1 MNQGPRDTSRR
12 DEEPRTVAGLV
23 RHHCEQRPDALA
35 YRFLTGAGSDGESLT
50 YRELDLRVRAVA
62 VVLQREN
69 LAGKPVLLLHPPGLD
84 YVAAFLGC
92 LYAGAVAV
100 PAYPPDIR
108 RFGQTMPRLAAI
120 ARDARATHA
129 LTTGEISRFM
139 ADRHDELAALGLG
152 GLRLLVTD
160 GLGTTDAD
168 DWRAPGPSGQATA
181 FLQYTSGSTSSPKGV
196 MVGDDNLMHNLRA
209 IHRRLRHDAGS
220 AMVSWLPPYH
230 DMGLIGG
237 ILTPLYGGFPAHL
250 MAPMSFV
257 RQPLLWL
264 ETLSRTRASTSVA
277 PNFGFEHS
285 VRRITDEQCE
295 GLDLSHWR
303 LALNGAEPV
312 RADTLRRFTDRFAS
326 CGFRESALLPCY
338 GLAEATLMVTGVPA
352 DVAPTVG
359 TFASRALGDGTV
371 QPVAGA
377 DDGLVTEVVG
387 CGPAVDGVDIAIVDP
402 GTRRRITTRD
412 RIGEIWIAGG
422 NVAHGYWRRPEAT
435 DEAFRALIE
444 GEDDT
449 PHLRTGDLGFLRDGD
464 LYVVGRTKDVV
475 IVQGR
480 NHYPHDIEL
489 TAERTD
495 ASLRTGSGAVF
506 SVEVDGA
513 EQMVVAYEVE
523 GRRVAG
529 APALLARL
537 RTAIAEAHD
546 VTPHAVLLLKRST
559 VHKTTSGKVQRQA
572 SKRDFLDL
580 RLTSI
585 AASVTRDTEVPAR
598 GGALTGAPDGRRGRL
613 VIDSVTEALTGL
625 SPADDA
631 PDITDWTFAELDLD
645 YPALLTT
652 VRDLEQ
658 RLGIAIPIGE
668 LLVRPRVDTLIAL
681 FLGERPWAD
690 TALPGPAPAD
700 DARRTA
706 PHGAEAIEG
715 WLIQRIAGRLGLPA
729 ETIDATRPLASLG
742 LDSRQAVEIATELG
756 QVTGR
761 EVTTGAVFDHPSVRA
776 LARHLGTE
784 HPAPA
789 VPVARGEDDRP
800 APAVPVARGADEHP
814 APAAPVARGA
824 DEHPAP
830 AAPVA
835 RRADGHAP
843 PAVPDAQGADD
854 PVAGACPD
862 QAREPAT
869 RAAGDGGAG
878 EPIAIV
884 GVGCRFPGA
893 PDADSFWRLL
903 VDGRDAI
910 TEVPRDRWDA
920 GRVNAPAHGGFL
932 DRVDEFDAPFFGMSA
947 REAGRTDPQQR
958 VLLEVA
964 WQTLDDAG
972 LDPGRLAG
980 SATGVFVGISSH
992 DYSELQMSRPEAIDV
1007 HGATGNAH
1015 SIAANRLSY
1024 TLDLHGPSLA
1034 VDTACSSSLLAVH
1047 LACDSLRRGECAA
1060 ALAGGVNLMVTPG
1073 LSVAFAAGGM
1083 LSPQGS
1089 CRTFDD
1095 SADGYARGEGA
1106 GLVLLKPLTAA
1117 LADGDRIHAV
1127 IRGSATGHGG
1137 RSNGLT
1143 APKGSAQR
1151 AVCERAL
1158 DQADLTPGEVHYV
1171 EAHGTGTALGDPVEW
1186 EALAAVYG
1194 RDRADGEPCLVGSV
1208 KTNIGHLEAAAGI
1221 AGLIKA
1227 AHVVR
1232 HRQVPP
1238 TLHLRTPNRHLVSG
1252 AALDVPTRLTS
1263 LPEGTPARAAVS
1275 SFGFGGATAHLILE
1289 APPEPAR
1296 AETPAPKRPV
1306 HALCLS
1312 AHTPAALTA
1321 LAQKWRTHLAARP
1334 DADIADLCHTA
1345 NTGRARLGHR
1355 AVAIG
1360 GSAEALDS
1368 ALDALV
1374 RGEASTAV
1382 VRDRLRAGPAPRT
1395 AFLFSGQGT
1404 QYTGMGKGLYDTHG
1418 GFARTIDRADG
1429 VLRPHLGVPL
1439 PELLF
1444 ADAGGARLRG
1454 TRYCQPALVALEVAL
1469 AEVWMSLGV
1478 RPAALLGHSIGAYG
1492 AACVAGVMSL
1502 EDALTLAAIRGRHM
1516 DDQPGDGAMIACVGA
1531 ADVIHAVADTF
1542 ASVSPAAVN
1551 APGHL
1556 VLSGARE
1563 EIDEARSLLQDR
1575 SVVVRPLA
1583 VSHAFHSP
1591 LMAGAAGPLREAA
1604 QAVRFAEPNI
1614 PWIFDGTGEQITGR
1628 IGADDLA
1635 EHMLGT
1641 VRFADGFA
1649 TLRRLGCDAFVEIGP
1664 HPTLLNLARTTT
1676 SPDSENP
1683 LLWLPSLRRGGPAGS
1698 SDWETLLQSLGRLHC
1713 AGGEVDWAALDEGH
1727 RRARV
1732 PVPHTVFERQ
1742 SYWFTPPTQE
1752 VPDMRDPATDATGT
1766 AARHEGADAAPA
1778 PAGEPDTRRVLLE
1791 HVARVC
1797 AFPVDQISLDAHL
1810 GRDLGFDSL
1819 MRTELERAL
1828 ARAFPGCLERHRESL
1843 SEDPSV
1849 RELADLL
1856 PRTAPAV
1863 ASGEPSPEPRREPT
1877 NGPAATSR
1885 PAPAVRQE
1893 REFEEWAEY
1902 AELQGRLGQARSSG
1916 ANPYG
1921 RVHEGHNAGRATV
1934 EGRTVLN
1941 FASFNYLALSHHPR
1955 VRKAAQEAIDH
1966 YGTSSSATPLLFGE
1980 TPLHHELDAEIAS
1993 FLGTEDAI
2001 VFAGGH
2007 ATNVATIG
2015 HILGPEDLVLHD
2027 EWIHDSAVRGAILS
2041 GARRRPFPHND
2052 WRALDS
2058 MLGSLRAHHRRA
2070 LVLIE
2075 GAYSQD
2081 GDIPDLLR
2089 FIEVKKRHGAMLM
2102 IDEAHSIGVLGRTGR
2117 GVGEYFGVDR
2127 HDVDLWMGTLSK
2139 ALGSLG
2145 GYIAARRPLIEYL
2158 RFTAPLHIFS
2168 TGISP
2173 ANTAAALE
2181 AIRVV
2186 RDDPQRVDR
2195 VRHLAEHFRD
2205 EARARG
2211 LDIGVSRASAVIPVI
2226 IGDWEKTMTLSNTLL
2241 ERGVNVMPIGYPA
2254 VARDECRLRF
2264 FINADH
2270 SEEDLEHS
2278 LDILGRAM
2286 ADHETETSPTA
2297 PGATER
2303 TAPGATASESVPET
2317 VTRHPHVTPRDSG
2330 ADVLVAGA
2338 SGFIGGHLA
2347 RRLAEHGHRVR
2358 VLVRDGSDRSAFAG
2372 VDVEIATGD
2381 LGDPDSLRRATAG
2394 VRHVYNCT
2402 GMSADWGPWEEF
2414 RSVNV
2419 DGSRRLVEAAH
2430 HAGTVERFLHV
2441 STTDVYGYPVTP
2453 CDESAEPRD
2462 IGLPYN
2468 RSKVLGERAVRE
2480 TAERTGLPLTV
2491 VRPVSVYGPRS
2502 KDFVIEIATLLLSRQ
2517 MVYIRR
2523 GDVPAGLV
2531 YVGNLVDG
2539 MIAAC
2544 TSETAAG
2551 RTYNLRDA
2559 DLTTWREYVEALAQ
2573 GLGVRPPAFSLP
2585 TPLARGVA
2593 TASERIYGAL
2603 GVKARPV
2610 LTRHAVHLFD
2620 RDQSYAID
2628 RARDDFGFKS
2638 EVGFQEAMDLTLAWL
2653 NSPEGRKHVPR

>member
-1 MNQGPRDTSRR
+1 MNQGPTGTLRR
-12 DEEPRTVAGLV
+12 EEPRTVAGLL
-23 RHHCEQRPDALA
+23 RHHCEQRADALA
-35 YRFLTGAGSDGESLT
+35 YRFLTGAGGEGESLT
-50 YRELDLRVRAVA
+50 YRELDARVRAVA
-62 VVLQREN
+62 VALGREG

-84 YVAAFLGC
+84 YIAAFLGC

-100 PAYPPDIR
+100 PAYPPDTR
-108 RFGQTMPRLAAI
+108 RFGQSMPRLAAI
-120 ARDARATHA
+120 ARDAGATHA
-129 LTTGEISRFM
+129 VTTGEISRFVG
-139 ADRHDELAALGLG
+139 DRHDELARLGLG
-152 GLRLLVTD
+152 GLRWLVTD
-160 GLGTTDAD
+160 ALDTTGAD
-168 DWRAPGPSGQATA
+168 DWRDPGPRGDTPA

-196 MVGDDNLMHNLRA
+196 MVGDDNLLHNLRA
-209 IHRRLRHDAGS
+209 IHRRLGHDAAS

-264 ETLSRTRASTSVA
+264 RTLSDTRASTSVA
-277 PNFGFEHS
+277 PNFGFEHC
-285 VRRITDEQCE
+285 VRRITDRQCA

-326 CGFRESALLPCY
+326 RGFRRSALLPCY
-338 GLAEATLMVTGVPA
+338 GLAEGTLMVTGVRA
-352 DVAPTVG
+352 DAAPTVG
-359 TFASRALGDGTV
+359 TLDSRALGDGTV
-371 QPVAGA
+371 RPVAATGDA
-377 DDGLVTEVVG
+377 RVTEVVG
-387 CGPAVDGVDIAIVDP
+387 CGPAVDGVQVAIVDP
-402 GTRRRITTRD
+402 ATRRRITSPD
-412 RIGEIWIAGG
+412 RIGEIWISGG
-422 NVAHGYWRRPEAT
+422 NVAHGYWRRAAAT
-435 DEAFRALIE
+435 AEAFRARVE
-444 GEDDT
+444 GEDGT
-449 PHLRTGDLGFLRDGD
+449 PHLRTGDLGFLREGE

-489 TAERTD
+489 TVEQTDER
-495 ASLRTGSGAVF
+495 LRAGSGAVF

-513 EQMVVAYEVE
+513 EEMVVAYEVE
-523 GRRVAG
+523 GRRVED

-546 VTPHAVLLLKRST
+546 VTPHAVVLLKRST
-559 VHKTTSGKVQRQA
+559 VHKTTSGKIQRQA
-572 SKRDFLDL
+572 CKRDFVDL
-580 RLTSI
+580 RLTAV
-585 AASVTRDTEVPAR
+585 AASVTRDAQPPAP
-598 GGALTGAPDGRRGRL
+598 GGALAGLPADRRGRQ
-613 VIDSVTEALTGL
+613 VIDAVTEVLTGAA
-625 SPADDA
+625 PADDA

-645 YPALLTT
+645 HPALLSA
-652 VRDLEQ
+652 VRELER
-658 RLGIAIPIGE
+658 RLGTAIPFGE

-681 FLGERPWAD
+681 FLGERPGGG
-690 TALPGPAPAD
+690 TPPPAPA
-700 DARRTA
+700 
-706 PHGAEAIEG
+706 PSEAAQPAGPGRPEDVEG
-715 WLIQRIAGRLGLPA
+715 WLVRRIAARLGLPEEA
-729 ETIDATRPLASLG
+729 IDATRPLASLG
-742 LDSRQAVEIATELG
+742 LDSKQAVEIVHELG
-756 QVTGR
+756 SLTGR
-761 EVTTGAVFDHPSVRA
+761 EVTTGAVFDHPTVRA
-776 LARHLGTE
+776 VARHL
-784 HPAPA
+784 
-789 VPVARGEDDRP
+789 
-800 APAVPVARGADEHP
+800 
-814 APAAPVARGA
+814 AAPTT
-824 DEHPAP
+824 
-830 AAPVA
+830 AA
-835 RRADGHAP
+835 
-843 PAVPDAQGADD
+843 
-854 PVAGACPD
+854 AGAPHRAEALPAGAPLE
-862 QAREPAT
+862 AREPAAR
-869 RAAGDGGAG
+869 RAAEPGAA
-878 EPIAIV
+878 EPVAIV
-884 GVGCRFPGA
+884 GIGCRFPGA

-903 VDGRDAI
+903 MDGRDAI
-910 TEVPRDRWDA
+910 TEVPGSRWDA
-920 GRVNAPAHGGFL
+920 DRVDAPAHGGFL
-932 DRVDEFDAPFFGMSA
+932 DAVDEFDARFFGMSA
-947 REAGRTDPQQR
+947 REAARTDPQQR
-958 VLLEVA
+958 LLLEVA
-964 WQTLDDAG
+964 WESLEDAG

-992 DYSELQMSRPEAIDV
+992 DYSELQMSRPAAIDV
-1007 HGATGNAH
+1007 HAATGNAH

-1047 LACDSLRRGECAA
+1047 LACESLRRGECSA

-1073 LSVAFAAGGM
+1073 LSVAFAAGNM
-1083 LSPQGS
+1083 LSADGR
-1089 CRTFDD
+1089 CRSFDD
-1095 SADGYARGEGA
+1095 SASGYVRGEGA
-1106 GLVLLKPLTAA
+1106 GLVLLKPLSAA

-1143 APKGSAQR
+1143 APRTSAQR

-1158 DQADLTPGEVHYV
+1158 DQAGLPPAAIHYV
-1171 EAHGTGTALGDPVEW
+1171 EAHGTGTPLGDPVEW

-1194 RDRADGEPCLVGSV
+1194 RDRAGGGPCLVGSV

-1227 AHVVR
+1227 ALVVGR
-1232 HRQVPP
+1232 RRVPP
-1238 TLHLRTPNRHLVSG
+1238 TLHLRTPNRHLLPG
-1252 AALDVPTRLTS
+1252 AALEVPTRPVRLA
-1263 LPEGTPARAAVS
+1263 EGTPARAAVS
-1275 SFGFGGATAHLILE
+1275 SFGFGGANAHLVLE
-1289 APPEPAR
+1289 AAPGT
-1296 AETPAPKRPV
+1296 TPGESAAPKRPV

-1312 AHTPAALTA
+1312 GHTPTALTE
-1321 LAQKWRTHLAARP
+1321 LARRWRTHLAAHP
-1334 DADIADLCHTA
+1334 DADVADLCRTA
-1345 NTGRARLGHR
+1345 NTGRPRLGHR
-1355 AVAIG
+1355 AVVTG
-1360 GSAEALDS
+1360 GSAEALDA

-1382 VRDRLRAGPAPRT
+1382 VRDRARTGPAPKV

-1404 QYTGMGKGLYDTHG
+1404 QYTGMGKGLYETHS
-1418 GFARTIDRADG
+1418 GFARTLDRADE
-1429 VLRPHLGVPL
+1429 VLRPLIGLPL
-1439 PELLF
+1439 PDLLF
-1444 ADAGGARLRG
+1444 TEAGGDRLRG
-1454 TRYCQPALVALEVAL
+1454 TRHCQPALVALEVAL

-1502 EDALTLAAIRGRHM
+1502 QDALTLAALRGRHM
-1516 DDQPGDGAMIACVGA
+1516 DQQPGDGAMAACAGA
-1531 ADVIHAVADTF
+1531 ADVIRSVAGGF
-1542 ASVSPAAVN
+1542 PSVSVAAVN

-1563 EIDEARSLLQDR
+1563 EIEQARHLLQER
-1575 SVVVRPLA
+1575 SVAVRPLA
-1583 VSHAFHSP
+1583 VSHAFHSS

-1604 QAVRFAEPNI
+1604 RAVRFAEPAI
-1614 PWIFDGTGEQITGR
+1614 PWISDATGEQVTGR
-1628 IGADDLA
+1628 IGADDLV

-1641 VRFADGFA
+1641 VRFADGFG

-1676 SPDSENP
+1676 PPDDEHP
-1683 LLWLPSLRRGGPAGS
+1683 ALWLPSLRRGGPAGS
-1698 SDWETLLQSLGRLHC
+1698 GDWGTLLQSLGRLHC

-1732 PVPHTVFERQ
+1732 PVPHTVLERQ
-1742 SYWFTPPTQE
+1742 SYWFTSPPQEAPAVTQHPA
-1752 VPDMRDPATDATGT
+1752 PDM
-1766 AARHEGADAAPA
+1766 AARHEHDEAAGQPVPHPVA
-1778 PAGEPDTRRVLLE
+1778 RDGHEAAAGPAGGRDARRVVLE
-1791 HVARVC
+1791 QVSAVC
-1797 AFPVDQISLDAHL
+1797 SFPVDQIPLDARL

-1819 MRTELERAL
+1819 MRTELQRAL
-1828 ARAFPGCLERHRESL
+1828 ERHYPGCLRTYRDDL
-1843 SEDPSV
+1843 PEDPSV
-1849 RELADLL
+1849 RELAGLL
-1856 PRTAPAV
+1856 GAETAAPAASAAPPPERLPDAATAPA
-1863 ASGEPSPEPRREPT
+1863 
-1877 NGPAATSR
+1877 PAAV

-1902 AELQGRLGQARSSG
+1902 AELQGRLRQAGSSG

-1934 EGRTVLN
+1934 DGRSVLN

-1955 VRKAAQEAIDH
+1955 VRKAAQDAIDR

-1993 FLGTEDAI
+1993 FLGTEAAI

-2015 HILGPEDLVLHD
+2015 HLLGPEDLVLHD
-2027 EWIHDSAVRGAILS
+2027 EWIHDSAVRGCILS

-2052 WRALDS
+2052 WRALDR
-2058 MLGSLRAHHRRA
+2058 MLGSLRAGHRRA

-2081 GDIPDLLR
+2081 GDLPDLLR

-2117 GVGEYFGVDR
+2117 GIGEYFGVDR
-2127 HDVDLWMGTLSK
+2127 RDVDLWMGTLSK

-2145 GYIAARRPLIEYL
+2145 GYIAAREPLIEYL

-2186 RDDPQRVDR
+2186 RDDPRRVAR
-2195 VRHLAEHFRD
+2195 VRHLAEYFRD

-2211 LDIGVSRASAVIPVI
+2211 LDIGVSRASAVIPVV
-2226 IGDWEKTMTLSNTLL
+2226 IGDWEKTMALSNTLL

-2270 SEEDLEHS
+2270 SEEDLLHS
-2278 LDILGRAM
+2278 LDLLGRAM
-2286 ADHETETSPTA
+2286 ADHPTANPATASGAADETA
-2297 PGATER
+2297 PGEN
-2303 TAPGATASESVPET
+2303 PSET
-2317 VTRHPHVTPRDSG
+2317 VPDAAARPVPGPVPDSG
-2330 ADVLVAGA
+2330 PDVLVAGA
-2338 SGFIGGHLA
+2338 SGFIGGHLT

-2358 VLVRDGSDRSAFAG
+2358 VLVRDGSDRSAFDGA
-2372 VDVEIATGD
+2372 DVEIATGD

-2402 GMSADWGPWEEF
+2402 GMSADWGPWEQF

-2453 CDESAEPRD
+2453 CDESAELRD

-2480 TAERTGLPLTV
+2480 AAERAGLPLTV

-2544 TSETAAG
+2544 TSGTAAG
-2551 RTYNLRDA
+2551 RAYNLRDR
-2559 DLTTWREYVEALAQ
+2559 DLTTWREYVEALAH

-2593 TASERIYGAL
+2593 TASEKLYGAL
-2603 GVKARPV
+2603 GLKSRPV

-2638 EVGFQEAMDLTLAWL
+2638 EVGFQEGMDLTLAWL
-2653 NSPEGRKHVPR
+2653 NSPEGRRHVPR

>member
-1 MNQGPRDTSRR
+1 MNQGPTGTLWRG
-12 DEEPRTVAGLV
+12 EEPRTVAGLL

-35 YRFLTGAGSDGESLT
+35 YRFLTGAGTDGESFT
-50 YRELDLRVRAVA
+50 YRELDQRVRAVA

-92 LYAGAVAV
+92 LYAGAIAV
-100 PAYPPDIR
+100 PAYPPDTR

-120 ARDARATHA
+120 ARDAGATHA
-129 LTTGEISRFM
+129 LTNGEISRFV
-139 ADRHDELAALGLG
+139 ADRHDELATLGLG
-152 GLRLLVTD
+152 GLRWLVTD
-160 GLGTTDAD
+160 ELGSTGAD
-168 DWRAPGPSGQATA
+168 DWRDPGPSGDAPA

-209 IHRRLRHDAGS
+209 IHRRLGHDTDS

-264 ETLSRTRASTSVA
+264 ATLSDTRASTSVA
-277 PNFGFEHS
+277 PNFGFEHC

-295 GLDLSHWR
+295 GLDLSQWR

-312 RADTLRRFTDRFAS
+312 RADTLRRFTDRFGS
-326 CGFRESALLPCY
+326 RGFRHSALLPCY
-338 GLAEATLMVTGVPA
+338 GLAEATLMVTGVRADAAPA
-352 DVAPTVG
+352 IG
-359 TFASRALGDGTV
+359 TFASQALGDGMV
-371 QPVAGA
+371 RSAA
-377 DDGLVTEVVG
+377 EKDDGPVTEVVG
-387 CGPAVDGVDIAIVDP
+387 CGPAVDGVDIAIVNP
-402 GTRRRITTRD
+402 TTRRRITTRD

-422 NVAHGYWRRPEAT
+422 NVAHGYWRRPEVT
-435 DEAFRALIE
+435 REAFRARIE

-449 PHLRTGDLGFLRDGD
+449 PRLRTGDLGFLRDGE

-489 TAERTD
+489 TVEQTDER
-495 ASLRTGSGAVF
+495 LRAGSGAVF

-513 EQMVVAYEVE
+513 EEMVVAYEIE
-523 GRRVAG
+523 GRRVED

-546 VTPHAVLLLKRST
+546 VTPHGVVLLKRST
-559 VHKTTSGKVQRQA
+559 VHKTTSGKIQRQA
-572 SKRDFLDL
+572 CKRDFLDL
-580 RLTSI
+580 RLTTV
-585 AASVTRDTEVPAR
+585 AASVTLGTEAPAS
-598 GGALTGAPDGRRGRL
+598 GGALIGVPADRRRRL
-613 VIDSVTEALTGL
+613 VIDTVTEALTGVA
-625 SPADDA
+625 PADDA

-645 YPALLTT
+645 YPTLLTT
-652 VRDLEQ
+652 VRELER
-658 RLGIAIPIGE
+658 RLGTVIPFGE

-681 FLGERPWAD
+681 LLGEQPVG
-690 TALPGPAPAD
+690 TARPGPASAE
-700 DARRTA
+700 ATRRTA
-706 PHGAEAIEG
+706 PHGPEAIEG
-715 WLIQRIAGRLGLPA
+715 WLIQRIAARLGLSTA
-729 ETIDATRPLASLG
+729 AIDATKPLASLG
-742 LDSRQAVEIATELG
+742 LDSKQAVEIVAELG
-756 QVTGR
+756 SVMGR
-761 EVTTGAVFDHPSVRA
+761 EVTTGVVFDHPTVRA
-776 LARHLGTE
+776 VARHFAAGQTST
-784 HPAPA
+784 AP
-789 VPVARGEDDRP
+789 
-800 APAVPVARGADEHP
+800 
-814 APAAPVARGA
+814 
-824 DEHPAP
+824 
-830 AAPVA
+830 
-835 RRADGHAP
+835 RASNSAEALVKNASLEEVG
-843 PAVPDAQGADD
+843 
-854 PVAGACPD
+854 
-862 QAREPAT
+862 EPAT
-869 RAAGDGGAG
+869 RAAGIDDAG

-884 GVGCRFPGA
+884 GIGCHFPGA

-910 TEVPRDRWDA
+910 AEVPRSRWDA
-920 GRVNAPAHGGFL
+920 HRVNAPAYGGFL
-932 DRVDEFDAPFFGMSA
+932 DGVDEFDARFFGMSA
-947 REAGRTDPQQR
+947 REATRTDPQQR
-958 VLLEVA
+958 LLLEVA
-964 WQTLDDAG
+964 WQTVEDAG

-980 SATGVFVGISSH
+980 SATGAFVGISSH
-992 DYSELQMSRPEAIDV
+992 DYSELQMGRLETIDV

-1024 TLDLHGPSLA
+1024 TLDLYGPSLA

-1047 LACDSLRRGECAA
+1047 LACESLRRGECTA

-1073 LSVAFAAGGM
+1073 LSVAFAAGDM
-1083 LSPQGS
+1083 LSPDGR

-1095 SADGYARGEGA
+1095 SASGYVRGEGA
-1106 GLVLLKPLTAA
+1106 GLVLLKPLSAA

-1143 APKGSAQR
+1143 APRSSAQR
-1151 AVCERAL
+1151 AVCQRAL
-1158 DQADLTPGEVHYV
+1158 DQAGLTPDEVHYV
-1171 EAHGTGTALGDPVEW
+1171 EAHGTGTPLGDPVEW

-1194 RDRADGEPCLVGSV
+1194 RDRAEGGPCLVGSV

-1221 AGLIKA
+1221 AGLIKSA
-1227 AHVVR
+1227 LVVR
-1232 HRQVPP
+1232 HRQVPA
-1238 TLHLRTPNRHLVSG
+1238 TLHLRTANRRLVPG
-1252 AALDVPTRLTS
+1252 AALDVPTRLTG
-1263 LPEGTPARAAVS
+1263 LPEGTVARAAVS
-1275 SFGFGGATAHLILE
+1275 SFGFGGTNAHLILE
-1289 APPEPAR
+1289 SAPEPTR
-1296 AETPAPKRPV
+1296 GETVPPKRPV

-1312 AHTPAALTA
+1312 GHTPTTLTE
-1321 LAQKWRTHLAARP
+1321 LAQRWRTHLAAHP
-1334 DADIADLCHTA
+1334 DADVADLCHAA
-1345 NTGRARLGHR
+1345 NTGRPRLGHR

-1360 GSAEALDS
+1360 GSAENLDM

-1382 VRDRLRAGPAPRT
+1382 VRDRPRSGPPPKV

-1404 QYTGMGKGLYDTHG
+1404 QYTGMGKGLYDVHG
-1418 GFARTIDRADG
+1418 GFARSIDRADD
-1429 VLRPHLGVPL
+1429 VLRPLIGVPL
-1439 PELLF
+1439 PDLLF
-1444 ADAGGARLRG
+1444 ADGGGDRLRS

-1502 EDALTLAAIRGRHM
+1502 ENALTLAAVRGRHM
-1516 DDQPGDGAMIACVGA
+1516 DEQPGNGTMIACVGA
-1531 ADVIHAVADTF
+1531 ADVIRSVADGF
-1542 ASVSPAAVN
+1542 ASVSVAAVN

-1563 EIDEARSLLQDR
+1563 EIDEARALLQDQ

-1583 VSHAFHSP
+1583 VSHAFHSA

-1604 QAVRFAEPNI
+1604 RAVRFAEPTI
-1614 PWIFDGTGEQITGR
+1614 PWIFDRTGEQITGR
-1628 IGADDLA
+1628 IDADDLV
-1635 EHMLGT
+1635 EHMLDT
-1641 VRFADGFA
+1641 VRFADGCA
-1649 TLRRLGCDAFVEIGP
+1649 TLRRMGCDAIVEIGP
-1664 HPTLLNLARTTT
+1664 HPTLLNLARKATP
-1676 SPDSENP
+1676 PDSENP
-1683 LLWLPSLRRGGPAGS
+1683 MLWLPSLRRGGPVGS
-1698 SDWETLLQSLGRLHC
+1698 GDWETLLQSLGRLHC

-1742 SYWFTPPTQE
+1742 SYWFTSPTQE
-1752 VPDMRDPATDATGT
+1752 APAVTQHSTPDT
-1766 AARHEGADAAPA
+1766 AVRHEHHEVAEQPVRHPVARDDHRAAAAPV
-1778 PAGEPDTRRVLLE
+1778 GEQDVRQVILE

-1797 AFPVDQISLDAHL
+1797 SFPVDQISLDAHL

-1828 ARAFPGCLERHRESL
+1828 DRQYPGCLQRHRESL
-1843 SEDPSV
+1843 SDDPSV
-1849 RELADLL
+1849 RELADVLGTE
-1856 PRTAPAV
+1856 TAPA
-1863 ASGEPSPEPRREPT
+1863 AMSGARSSERLPEPTTVPT
-1877 NGPAATSR
+1877 PPSR

-1893 REFEEWAEY
+1893 RDFEEWAEY
-1902 AELQGRLGQARSSG
+1902 AELQGRLSQARSSG

-1921 RVHEGHNAGRATV
+1921 RIHEGHNAGRATV
-1934 EGRTVLN
+1934 DGRTVLN

-1955 VRKAAQEAIDH
+1955 VRKAAQEAVDR

-2027 EWIHDSAVRGAILS
+2027 EWIHDSAVRGCILS

-2052 WRALDS
+2052 WRALDA
-2058 MLGSLRAHHRRA
+2058 MLGSLRAQHRRA

-2089 FIEVKKRHGAMLM
+2089 FIDVKKRHGAMLM

-2117 GVGEYFGVDR
+2117 GIGEYFGVDR
-2127 HDVDLWMGTLSK
+2127 GDVDLWMGTLSK

-2145 GYIAARRPLIEYL
+2145 GYIAARGPLIEYL

-2186 RDDPQRVDR
+2186 KDDPQRVAR
-2195 VRHLAEHFRD
+2195 VRRLAEHFRD
-2205 EARARG
+2205 EARLRG
-2211 LDIGVSRASAVIPVI
+2211 LDIGVSRSSAVIPVI
-2226 IGDWEKTMTLSNTLL
+2226 IGDWEKTMALSNTLL

-2278 LDILGRAM
+2278 LDVLGRAM
-2286 ADHETETSPTA
+2286 ADQTTATSSTTSEA
-2297 PGATER
+2297 AGEAALGE
-2303 TAPGATASESVPET
+2303 TASATVPESAPQ
-2317 VTRHPHVTPRDSG
+2317 HPPIPVHDSG
-2330 ADVLVAGA
+2330 PDVLVAGA
-2338 SGFIGGHLA
+2338 SGFIGGHLT

-2358 VLVRDGSDRSAFAG
+2358 VLVRDGSDRSAFDG

-2414 RSVNV
+2414 RRINV
-2419 DGSRRLVEAAH
+2419 DGSRHLVEAAH

-2453 CDESAEPRD
+2453 CGETTELRD

-2468 RSKVLGERAVRE
+2468 RSKLLGERAVRE
-2480 TAERTGLPLTV
+2480 AAERAGLPLTV

-2502 KDFVIEIATLLLSRQ
+2502 KDFVIEIATLLLSKQ

-2551 RTYNLRDA
+2551 RAYNLRDP
-2559 DLTTWREYVEALAQ
+2559 DLTTWREYVEALAR
-2573 GLGVRPPAFSLP
+2573 GLGVKPPAFSLP

-2593 TASERIYGAL
+2593 TASEKLYGAL
-2603 GVKARPV
+2603 GVKSRPV

-2638 EVGFQEAMDLTLAWL
+2638 EVGFQEGMDLTLAWL

>member
-1 MNQGPRDTSRR
+1 MNQGPSGTSRR
-12 DEEPRTVAGLV
+12 GEEPTTVAGLL

-35 YRFLTGAGSDGESLT
+35 YRFLTGAGTGGDGESLT

-62 VVLQREN
+62 VLLQREN

-84 YVAAFLGC
+84 YIAGFLGC
-92 LYAGAVAV
+92 LYAGAIAV
-100 PAYPPDIR
+100 PAYPPDTR
-108 RFGQTMPRLAAI
+108 RFGRTMPRLAAI

-129 LTTGEISRFM
+129 LTTGEISRFV
-139 ADRHDELAALGLG
+139 AGRHDELAALGLA
-152 GLRLLVTD
+152 GLRWLVTGGPD
-160 GLGTTDAD
+160 TTDAD
-168 DWRAPGPSGQATA
+168 DWRAPGPSGQAPA

-196 MVGDDNLMHNLRA
+196 MVGDDNLIHNLRA
-209 IHRRLRHDAGS
+209 IHRRLRHDADS

-264 ETLSRTRASTSVA
+264 QTLSRTRASTSVA

-295 GLDLSHWR
+295 SLDLSHWR

-312 RADTLRRFTDRFAS
+312 RADTLRRFTARFAS
-326 CGFRESALLPCY
+326 RGFRQSALLPCY

-359 TFASRALGDGTV
+359 TFASQALGDGTV
-371 QPVAGA
+371 QPAAGT
-377 DDGLVTEVVG
+377 DDGRVSEVVG
-387 CGPAVDGVDIAIVDP
+387 CGPAVDGVDVAIVDP

-435 DEAFRALIE
+435 DEAFRARIE

-495 ASLRTGSGAVF
+495 ARLRTGSGAVF

-513 EQMVVAYEVE
+513 EEMVVAYEVE
-523 GRRVAG
+523 GRRVEN
-529 APALLARL
+529 APELLARL

-559 VHKTTSGKVQRQA
+559 VHKTTSGKIQRQA

-580 RLTSI
+580 RLTAI
-585 AASVTRDTEVPAR
+585 AASVTRDTEAPAAD
-598 GGALTGAPDGRRGRL
+598 GALTGLPADRRGRV
-613 VIDSVTEALTGL
+613 VIDAVTEALTGL
-625 SPADDA
+625 APADDA

-645 YPALLTT
+645 YPTLLTT
-652 VRDLEQ
+652 VRELER
-658 RLGIAIPIGE
+658 RLGTAIPIGE
-668 LLVRPRVDTLIAL
+668 LLVRPRVDTLIAR
-681 FLGERPWAD
+681 FLGERPGAD
-690 TALPGPAPAD
+690 TVPPGPESTDA
-700 DARRTA
+700 ARRTA
-706 PHGAEAIEG
+706 PHGPEAIED
-715 WLIQRIAGRLGLPA
+715 WLVQRIAGRLGLPA
-729 ETIDATRPLASLG
+729 AAIDATKPLASLG
-742 LDSRQAVEIATELG
+742 LDSKQAVEIVAELG
-756 QVTGR
+756 SVTGR
-761 EVTTGAVFDHPSVRA
+761 EVTTGAVFDHPTVRA
-776 LARHLGTE
+776 IAHHL
-784 HPAPA
+784 
-789 VPVARGEDDRP
+789 
-800 APAVPVARGADEHP
+800 
-814 APAAPVARGA
+814 
-824 DEHPAP
+824 
-830 AAPVA
+830 
-835 RRADGHAP
+835 
-843 PAVPDAQGADD
+843 GADD
-854 PVAGACPD
+854 APMATREAHSLQAPVGNASLDGV
-862 QAREPAT
+862 REPA
-869 RAAGDGGAG
+869 GPG
-878 EPIAIV
+878 EPVAIV

-910 TEVPRDRWDA
+910 TEVPRGRWDA
-920 GRVNAPAHGGFL
+920 GRVNAPAYGGFL
-932 DRVDEFDAPFFGMSA
+932 DRVDEFDARFFGMSA
-947 REAGRTDPQQR
+947 REATRTDPQQR
-958 VLLEVA
+958 LLLEVA

-992 DYSELQMSRPEAIDV
+992 DYSELQMSRLEAIDV

-1047 LACDSLRRGECAA
+1047 LACDSLRRGECTA
-1060 ALAGGVNLMVTPG
+1060 ALAGGVNLVVTPG
-1073 LSVAFAAGGM
+1073 LSVAFAAGNM
-1083 LSPQGS
+1083 LSPQGR

-1106 GLVLLKPLTAA
+1106 GLVLLKPLSAA

-1158 DQADLTPGEVHYV
+1158 DQAGLAPGEIHYV

-1194 RDRADGEPCLVGSV
+1194 RDRAAGEPCLVGSV

-1232 HRQVPP
+1232 HRRVPP
-1238 TLHLRTPNRHLVSG
+1238 TLHLRTANRHLVRD

-1263 LPEGTPARAAVS
+1263 LPEGTVARAAVS
-1275 SFGFGGATAHLILE
+1275 SFGFGGANAHLILE
-1289 APPEPAR
+1289 AAPERPRDGTAPPR
-1296 AETPAPKRPV
+1296 RPV

-1312 AHTPAALTA
+1312 AHTPTALTA

-1345 NTGRARLGHR
+1345 NTGRPRLGHR
-1355 AVAIG
+1355 AVVTG
-1360 GSAEALDS
+1360 GSAEALDT
-1368 ALDALV
+1368 ALDALI

-1382 VRDRLRAGPAPRT
+1382 VRDRPRSGPAPKT

-1429 VLRPHLGVPL
+1429 VLRPCLGVPL
-1439 PELLF
+1439 PDLLF
-1444 ADAGGARLRG
+1444 TDGGEARLRS

-1502 EDALTLAAIRGRHM
+1502 EDALTLAAVRGRHM
-1516 DDQPGDGAMIACVGA
+1516 DEQPGDGAMIACVGA
-1531 ADVIHAVADTF
+1531 ADVIHSVADAF
-1542 ASVSPAAVN
+1542 ASVSVAAVN
-1551 APGHL
+1551 APDHL
-1556 VLSGARE
+1556 VLSGARA
-1563 EIDEARSLLQDR
+1563 EIDEARSLLQNR
-1575 SVVVRPLA
+1575 NVVVRPLA
-1583 VSHAFHSP
+1583 VSHAFHSA

-1604 QAVRFAEPNI
+1604 RAVRFAEPSI

-1676 SPDSENP
+1676 SPDRENP
-1683 LLWLPSLRRGGPAGS
+1683 MLWLPSLRRGGPVGS

-1727 RRARV
+1727 RRERV
-1732 PVPHTVFERQ
+1732 PVPHTVFERRP
-1742 SYWFTPPTQE
+1742 YWFTSPTQE
-1752 VPDMRDPATDATGT
+1752 APTMQNPASDTSDTTGATDATEATGPAN
-1766 AARHEGADAAPA
+1766 AAASAFTTPV
-1778 PAGEPDTRRVLLE
+1778 PSVGEPDGRRVVLE

-1797 AFPVDQISLDAHL
+1797 SFPVDQISLDAHL

-1828 ARAFPGCLERHRESL
+1828 ARQYPGCLERHRQSL
-1843 SEDPSV
+1843 SDDPSV

-1856 PRTAPAV
+1856 GPEPAPAV
-1863 ASGEPSPEPRREPT
+1863 ASGEPLPEPLPEPLQERT
-1877 NGPAATSR
+1877 P
-1885 PAPAVRQE
+1885 RQE
-1893 REFEEWAEY
+1893 RDFEEWPEY
-1902 AELQGRLGQARSSG
+1902 AELQGRLRQARSSG

-1921 RVHEGHNAGRATV
+1921 RIHEGHNAGRATV
-1934 EGRTVLN
+1934 DGRTVLN

-1955 VRKAAQEAIDH
+1955 VRKAAQEAIDR

-1980 TPLHHELDAEIAS
+1980 TPLHHELDAEVAS

-2058 MLGSLRAHHRRA
+2058 MLGSLRARHRRA

-2089 FIEVKKRHGAMLM
+2089 FIEVKQRHGAMLM

-2117 GVGEYFGVDR
+2117 GIGEYFGVDR
-2127 HDVDLWMGTLSK
+2127 RDVDLWMGTLSK

-2145 GYIAARRPLIEYL
+2145 GYIAARGPLIEYL

-2186 RDDPQRVDR
+2186 RDDPRRVAR
-2195 VRHLAEHFRD
+2195 VRRLAEHFRD

-2226 IGDWEKTMTLSNTLL
+2226 IGDWEKTMALSNTLL

-2286 ADHETETSPTA
+2286 ADHATETPPTA
-2297 PGATER
+2297 SGAAER
-2303 TAPGATASESVPET
+2303 TALGETSSEALPEATSRA
-2317 VTRHPHVTPRDSG
+2317 PHVPLPDSG

-2338 SGFIGGHLA
+2338 SGFIGGHLT

-2358 VLVRDGSDRSAFAG
+2358 VLVRDGSDRSAFDG

-2402 GMSADWGPWEEF
+2402 GMSADWGPWEQF
-2414 RSVNV
+2414 RSINV

-2441 STTDVYGYPVTP
+2441 STTDVYGYPARP
-2453 CDESAEPRD
+2453 CDESAQPRD

-2480 TAERTGLPLTV
+2480 TAERAGLPLTV

-2502 KDFVIEIATLLLSRQ
+2502 KDFVIEIATLLLTRQ
-2517 MVYIRR
+2517 MVYIRG

-2551 RTYNLRDA
+2551 RAYNLRDP
-2559 DLTTWREYVEALAQ
+2559 DLTTWREYVEALAH

-2593 TASERIYGAL
+2593 TASEKIYGAL

-2638 EVGFQEAMDLTLAWL
+2638 EVGFQEGMDLTLAWL

>member
-1 MNQGPRDTSRR
+1 MNQGPTGTLWRG
-12 DEEPRTVAGLV
+12 EEPTTVAGLL

-35 YRFLTGAGSDGESLT
+35 YQFLTSAGTDGESLT
-50 YRELDLRVRAVA
+50 YRELDLRARAVA
-62 VVLQREN
+62 VVLQRDN
-69 LAGKPVLLLHPPGLD
+69 LLGKPVLLLHPPGLD
-84 YVAAFLGC
+84 YIAGFLGC
-92 LYAGAVAV
+92 LYAGAIAV
-100 PAYPPDIR
+100 PAYPPDTR

-129 LTTGEISRFM
+129 LTTGEISRLV
-139 ADRHDELAALGLG
+139 AERRDELTALGLG
-152 GLRLLVTD
+152 GLRWLVTD
-160 GLGTTDAD
+160 GLDNADAD
-168 DWRAPGPSGQATA
+168 DWRGPGPSGQAPA
-181 FLQYTSGSTSSPKGV
+181 FLQYTSGSTSAPKGV
-196 MVGDDNLMHNLRA
+196 MVGDDNLMYNLRA
-209 IHRRLRHDAGS
+209 IHRRLGHDADS
-220 AMVSWLPPYH
+220 VMVSWLPPYH

-277 PNFGFEHS
+277 PNFGFEHC
-285 VRRITDEQCE
+285 VRRITHEQSE
-295 GLDLSHWR
+295 DLDLSHWR

-312 RADTLRRFTDRFAS
+312 RADTMRQFTDRFAPR
-326 CGFRESALLPCY
+326 GFRESALLPCY
-338 GLAEATLMVTGVPA
+338 GLAEATLMVTGVRA
-352 DVAPTVG
+352 EVTPTVG
-359 TFASRALGDGTV
+359 TFVSQTLGDGTV
-371 QPVAGA
+371 QPAAEA
-377 DDGLVTEVVG
+377 DNRRVTEVVG
-387 CGPAVDGVDIAIVDP
+387 CGPAVDGVDVVIVDP
-402 GTRRRITTRD
+402 TTRRRITTGD

-422 NVAHGYWRRPEAT
+422 SVAHGYWHRPEAT
-435 DEAFRALIE
+435 RETFRAHIE
-444 GEDDT
+444 GEGDA

-489 TAERTD
+489 TAEQTD
-495 ASLRTGSGAVF
+495 ECLRTGSGAVF

-513 EQMVVAYEVE
+513 EEMVVAYEVE
-523 GRRVAG
+523 GRRVED
-529 APALLARL
+529 APMLLARL

-546 VTPHAVLLLKRST
+546 VTPHAVVLLKRST
-559 VHKTTSGKVQRQA
+559 VHKTTSGKIQRQA
-572 SKRDFLDL
+572 CKRDFVDL
-580 RLTSI
+580 RLTAV
-585 AASVTRDTEVPAR
+585 AASVTRDPGAPAC
-598 GGALTGAPDGRRGRL
+598 GGALTGFPADQRRQL
-613 VIDSVTEALTGL
+613 VIDSVTEILTGVV
-625 SPADDA
+625 PVDNV
-631 PDITDWTFAELDLD
+631 PDISDWTFAELDLD
-645 YPALLTT
+645 YPTLLTT
-652 VRDLEQ
+652 VRELEQ
-658 RLGIAIPIGE
+658 RLGAAIPFGE
-668 LLVRPRVDTLIAL
+668 LLISPRVETLIGL
-681 FLGERPWAD
+681 FLGEQPR
-690 TALPGPAPAD
+690 TGTVLPGPASAD
-700 DARRTA
+700 TARRTA
-706 PHGAEAIEG
+706 PDGPDAIED
-715 WLIQRIAGRLGLPA
+715 WLIQRIADRLGLPTA
-729 ETIDATRPLASLG
+729 AIDATKPLASVG
-742 LDSRQAVEIATELG
+742 LDSKQAVEILAELG
-756 QVTGR
+756 SVTGR
-761 EVTTGAVFDHPSVRA
+761 EVTTGAAFDHPTVRA
-776 LARHLGTE
+776 VARHFGTGHPSTAADTSNAAEASLGNAFLE
-784 HPAPA
+784 EVGDPA
-789 VPVARGEDDRP
+789 
-800 APAVPVARGADEHP
+800 
-814 APAAPVARGA
+814 APAAV
-824 DEHPAP
+824 
-830 AAPVA
+830 
-835 RRADGHAP
+835 
-843 PAVPDAQGADD
+843 DD
-854 PVAGACPD
+854 S
-862 QAREPAT
+862 
-869 RAAGDGGAG
+869 AG

-884 GVGCRFPGA
+884 GIGCRLPGA

-903 VDGRDAI
+903 VDGRDTI
-910 TEVPRDRWDA
+910 TQVPSGRWDA
-920 GRVNAPAHGGFL
+920 GRVKAPAYGAFL
-932 DRVDEFDAPFFGMSA
+932 DRVDEFDALFFGMSA
-947 REAGRTDPQQR
+947 REATRTDPQQR
-958 VLLEVA
+958 LLLEVA
-964 WQTLDDAG
+964 WQTVEDAG

-992 DYSELQMSRPEAIDV
+992 DYAELQMSRLDAIDV

-1024 TLDLHGPSLA
+1024 TLDLQGPSLA

-1047 LACDSLRRGECAA
+1047 LACESLRRGECTA

-1073 LSVAFAAGGM
+1073 LSVAFAAGNM
-1083 LSPQGS
+1083 LSADGR

-1095 SADGYARGEGA
+1095 SASGYVRGEGA
-1106 GLVLLKPLTAA
+1106 SLVLLKPLSAA

-1158 DQADLTPGEVHYV
+1158 RQSGLTPGEIHYV
-1171 EAHGTGTALGDPVEW
+1171 EAHGTGTPLGDPVEW

-1194 RDRADGEPCLVGSV
+1194 QDRAEGQPCLIGSV

-1227 AHVVR
+1227 AFVVR
-1232 HRQVPP
+1232 HRQVPA
-1238 TLHLRTPNRHLVSG
+1238 TLHLRTANRHLVRS

-1263 LPEGTPARAAVS
+1263 LPEGAVARAAVS
-1275 SFGFGGATAHLILE
+1275 SFGFGGANAHVILE
-1289 APPEPAR
+1289 APPEPNR
-1296 AETPAPKRPV
+1296 QETVAPKRPV

-1312 AHTPAALTA
+1312 GHTPTALTE
-1321 LAQKWRTHLAARP
+1321 LAQRWRTHLAAHP
-1334 DADIADLCHTA
+1334 DADVADLCHAA
-1345 NTGRARLGHR
+1345 NTGRPRLGHR
-1355 AVAIG
+1355 AVVTG
-1360 GSAEALDS
+1360 GSAEALDT

-1382 VRDRLRAGPAPRT
+1382 VRDRPPSGPAPKV

-1404 QYTGMGKGLYDTHG
+1404 QYTGMGEGLYDTHR
-1418 GFARTIDRADG
+1418 GFARTLDRADD
-1429 VLRPHLGVPL
+1429 VLRPLIGMPL
-1439 PELLF
+1439 PDLLF
-1444 ADAGGARLRG
+1444 ADGGGNRLRS

-1478 RPAALLGHSIGAYG
+1478 RPTALLGHSIGAYG

-1502 EDALTLAAIRGRHM
+1502 EDALTLAAVRGRHM
-1516 DDQPGDGAMIACVGA
+1516 DEQPGDGAMIACAGT
-1531 ADVIHAVADTF
+1531 ADVIRDVADGF
-1542 ASVSPAAVN
+1542 ASVSVAAVN

-1563 EIDEARSLLQDR
+1563 EIDEAGVLLQNR

-1583 VSHAFHSP
+1583 VSHAFHSA

-1604 QAVRFAEPNI
+1604 RAVRFAEPGI
-1614 PWIFDGTGEQITGR
+1614 PWVFDGTGEQITGR

-1649 TLRRLGCDAFVEIGP
+1649 RLRGLGCDAFVEIGP

-1676 SPDSENP
+1676 PPAGENP
-1683 LLWLPSLRRGGPAGS
+1683 MLWLPSLRRGGATGS
-1698 SDWETLLQSLGRLHC
+1698 GDWATLLQSLGRLHC
-1713 AGGEVDWAALDEGH
+1713 AGGRVDWAALDEGH

-1732 PVPHTVFERQ
+1732 PVPHTVFDRQ
-1742 SYWFTPPTQE
+1742 SYWFTSPTQE
-1752 VPDMRDPATDATGT
+1752 APAVTQQLATDEAVGHERRDVAAQT
-1766 AARHEGADAAPA
+1766 APRPAAEGHHEAAAASAYTPVPVVA
-1778 PAGEPDTRRVLLE
+1778 ASVGEPDVRQVVLEL
-1791 HVARVC
+1791 VARVC
-1797 AFPVDQISLDAHL
+1797 SFPADQISLDAHL

-1828 ARAFPGCLERHRESL
+1828 ARQYPGCLERHRESL
-1843 SEDPSV
+1843 SDDPSV

-1856 PRTAPAV
+1856 GREAAPGV
-1863 ASGEPSPEPRREPT
+1863 AISEPSPEPLREPT
-1877 NGPAATSR
+1877 TRPAPTSR

-1902 AELQGRLGQARSSG
+1902 AELQGRLRQARSSG

-1921 RVHEGHNAGRATV
+1921 RVHEGHNAGHATV
-1934 EGRTVLN
+1934 DGRTVLN

-1955 VRKAAQEAIDH
+1955 VRKAAQEAIDR

-2027 EWIHDSAVRGAILS
+2027 EWIHDSAVRGCILS

-2058 MLGSLRAHHRRA
+2058 MLGSLRAQHRRA

-2089 FIEVKKRHGAMLM
+2089 FIDVKKRHGAMLM
-2102 IDEAHSIGVLGRTGR
+2102 IDEAHSIGVLGGTGR
-2117 GVGEYFGVDR
+2117 GIGEYFGIDR
-2127 HDVDLWMGTLSK
+2127 RDVDLWMGTLSK
-2139 ALGSLG
+2139 AFGSLG
-2145 GYIAARRPLIEYL
+2145 GYIAAGGPLIEYL

-2186 RDDPQRVDR
+2186 KDDPQRVAR
-2195 VRHLAEHFRD
+2195 VRRLAEHFRD
-2205 EARARG
+2205 AARARG
-2211 LDIGVSRASAVIPVI
+2211 LDVGVSRASAVIPII
-2226 IGDWEKTMTLSNTLL
+2226 IGDWETTMALSNTLL

-2254 VARDECRLRF
+2254 VAPDECRLRF

-2278 LDILGRAM
+2278 LDVLGRAM
-2286 ADHETETSPTA
+2286 ADHTTATPATTSEAADETARGEAAS
-2297 PGATER
+2297 ATVPE
-2303 TAPGATASESVPET
+2303 AASQHPPISVP
-2317 VTRHPHVTPRDSG
+2317 DSG

-2338 SGFIGGHLA
+2338 SGFIGGHLT

-2358 VLVRDGSDRSAFAG
+2358 VLIRDGSDRSAFDG

-2394 VRHVYNCT
+2394 VRQVYNCT
-2402 GMSADWGPWEEF
+2402 GMSADWGPWEDF
-2414 RSVNV
+2414 RRINV

-2453 CDESAEPRD
+2453 CDETAELRD

-2480 TAERTGLPLTV
+2480 AAGRAGLPLTV

-2502 KDFVIEIATLLLSRQ
+2502 KDFVIEIATLLLSKQ

-2551 RTYNLRDA
+2551 RAYNLRDV
-2559 DLTTWREYVEALAQ
+2559 DLTTWREYVEALAH
-2573 GLGVRPPAFSLP
+2573 GLGVKPPAFSLP

-2593 TASERIYGAL
+2593 TASEKLYGAL
-2603 GVKARPV
+2603 GVKSRPV

-2638 EVGFQEAMDLTLAWL
+2638 EVGFQEGMDLTLTWL

>member
-1 MNQGPRDTSRR
+1 MNQRPTGTLRR
-12 DEEPRTVAGLV
+12 GEEPATVAGLL

-35 YRFLTGAGSDGESLT
+35 YRFLTGAGSDGEFLT
-50 YRELDLRVRAVA
+50 YRQLDQRVRAVA
-62 VVLQREN
+62 VALQRED

-84 YVAAFLGC
+84 YIAGFLGC
-92 LYAGAVAV
+92 LYAGAIAV
-100 PAYPPDIR
+100 PAYPPDTR

-120 ARDARATHA
+120 ARDAGATHA
-129 LTTGEISRFM
+129 LTTGEISRFVHG
-139 ADRHDELAALGLG
+139 RHDELATLGLG
-152 GLRLLVTD
+152 GLRWLVTD

-168 DWRAPGPSGQATA
+168 DWRHPGPRGEAPA

-196 MVGDDNLMHNLRA
+196 MVGDDNLIHNLRA
-209 IHRRLRHDAGS
+209 IHRRLRHDADS

-257 RQPLLWL
+257 RRPLLWL
-264 ETLSRTRASTSVA
+264 RTLSDTRASTSVA
-277 PNFGFEHS
+277 PNFGFEHC
-285 VRRITDEQCE
+285 VRRITDRQSE
-295 GLDLSHWR
+295 GLDLGHWR

-312 RADTLRRFTDRFAS
+312 RADTLRRFTERFAPR
-326 CGFRESALLPCY
+326 GFRHSALLPCY
-338 GLAEATLMVTGVPA
+338 GLAEGTLMVTGVRA
-352 DVAPTVG
+352 DAAPTVG
-359 TFASRALGDGTV
+359 AFASQALGEGRV
-371 QPVAGA
+371 RPAAEA
-377 DDGLVTEVVG
+377 DDGRAAEVVG
-387 CGPAVDGVDIAIVDP
+387 CGPAVDGVHVAIVDP
-402 GTRRRITTRD
+402 ATRRRIGAPD

-422 NVAHGYWRRPEAT
+422 NVAHGYWRRAEAT
-435 DEAFRALIE
+435 GAAFGARIE
-444 GEDDT
+444 GEDGT
-449 PHLRTGDLGFLRDGD
+449 PHLRSGDLGFLRGGE

-489 TAERTD
+489 TVERTD
-495 ASLRTGSGAVF
+495 ARLRAGSGAVF

-513 EQMVVAYEVE
+513 EEMVVAYEVE
-523 GRRVAG
+523 GRRVED
-529 APALLARL
+529 APGLLARL
-537 RTAIAEAHD
+537 RTAIAEAHE
-546 VTPHAVLLLKRST
+546 VAPYAVVLLKRST
-559 VHKTTSGKVQRQA
+559 VHKTTSGKIQRQA
-572 SKRDFLDL
+572 CRRDFLDL
-580 RLTSI
+580 RLTAL
-585 AASVTRDTEVPAR
+585 AASVTRDA
-598 GGALTGAPDGRRGRL
+598 GAPAPDGTPAGPPAGRRRRL
-613 VIDSVTEALTGL
+613 VTDAVTEALTGVA
-625 SPADDA
+625 PGDDA

-645 YPALLTT
+645 HPALLTA
-652 VRDLEQ
+652 VRGLER
-658 RLGIAIPIGE
+658 RLGTAVPFGE

-681 FLGERPWAD
+681 LLGERPGEV
-690 TALPGPAPAD
+690 TTPP
-700 DARRTA
+700 RTA
-706 PHGAEAIEG
+706 PAEEERTVPDGPEAVEA
-715 WLIQRIAGRLGLPA
+715 WLVRRIAACLGLPA
-729 ETIDATRPLASLG
+729 AAVDATKPLASLG
-742 LDSRQAVEIATELG
+742 LDSKQAVEIVAELG
-756 QVTGR
+756 ALTGR
-761 EVTTGAVFDHPSVRA
+761 EVTTGAVFDHPTARA
-776 LARHLGTE
+776 VARHLAG
-784 HPAPA
+784 
-789 VPVARGEDDRP
+789 RP
-800 APAVPVARGADEHP
+800 ARTA
-814 APAAPVARGA
+814 APAAGSA
-824 DEHPAP
+824 EAP
-830 AAPVA
+830 AGDTPRGEMA
-835 RRADGHAP
+835 G
-843 PAVPDAQGADD
+843 PAS
-854 PVAGACPD
+854 
-862 QAREPAT
+862 
-869 RAAGDGGAG
+869 RAAADHGAA

-884 GVGCRFPGA
+884 GIGCRLPGA
-893 PDADSFWRLL
+893 PDADGLWRLL
-903 VDGRDAI
+903 MDGRDAI

-932 DRVDEFDAPFFGMSA
+932 DAVDEFDARFFGMSA
-947 REAGRTDPQQR
+947 REAARTDPQQR
-958 VLLEVA
+958 LLLEVA
-964 WQTLDDAG
+964 WEALEDAG
-972 LDPGRLAG
+972 LDPGTLAG

-992 DYSELQMSRPEAIDV
+992 DYSALQMSRPEAIDV

-1024 TLDLHGPSLA
+1024 TLDLRGPSLA
-1034 VDTACSSSLLAVH
+1034 VDTACSSSLLSVH
-1047 LACDSLRRGECAA
+1047 LAAESLRRGECSA

-1073 LSVAFAAGGM
+1073 LSVAFAAGNM
-1083 LSPQGS
+1083 LSADGR
-1089 CRTFDD
+1089 CRSFDD
-1095 SADGYARGEGA
+1095 SANGYVRGEGA
-1106 GLVLLKPLTAA
+1106 GLVLLKPLSAA

-1137 RSNGLT
+1137 RGNGLT
-1143 APKGSAQR
+1143 APRTSAQR

-1158 DQADLTPGEVHYV
+1158 DQAGLTPEAIHYV
-1171 EAHGTGTALGDPVEW
+1171 EAHGTGTPLGDPVEW

-1194 RDRADGEPCLVGSV
+1194 RGRPEGEPCLVGSV

-1227 AHVVR
+1227 ALVVGR
-1232 HRQVPP
+1232 RQVPP
-1238 TLHLRTPNRHLVSG
+1238 TLHLRTPNRHLVRG
-1252 AALDVPTRLTS
+1252 AALEVPTRPAR
-1263 LPEGTPARAAVS
+1263 LPEGAVPRAAVS
-1275 SFGFGGATAHLILE
+1275 SFGFGGANAHLILE
-1289 APPEPAR
+1289 AAPDTTGD
-1296 AETPAPKRPV
+1296 ETAAPRRPV
-1306 HALCLS
+1306 HALRLS
-1312 AHTPAALTA
+1312 GHTPTALTE
-1321 LAQKWRTHLAARP
+1321 LARRWRTHLAAHP
-1334 DADIADLCHTA
+1334 DADVADLCRAA
-1345 NTGRARLGHR
+1345 NTGRPRLGHR
-1355 AVAIG
+1355 AVVIG
-1360 GSAEALDS
+1360 GGAGELDA

-1382 VRDRLRAGPAPRT
+1382 VRERPRSGPAPKV

-1404 QYTGMGKGLYDTHG
+1404 QYTGMGRGLYDTHR
-1418 GFARTIDRADG
+1418 GFARALDRADK
-1429 VLRPHLGVPL
+1429 VLRPFIGLPL
-1439 PELLF
+1439 PDLLF
-1444 ADAGGARLRG
+1444 TEAGGGLLHG
-1454 TRYCQPALVALEVAL
+1454 TRHCQPALVALEVAL
-1469 AEVWMSLGV
+1469 AEVWMSAGV
-1478 RPAALLGHSIGAYG
+1478 RPAAVLGHSIGAYG
-1492 AACVAGVMSL
+1492 AACVAGAMSL
-1502 EDALTLAAIRGRHM
+1502 EDALTLAAVRGRHM
-1516 DDQPGDGAMIACVGA
+1516 DEQPGDGAMIACAGD
-1531 ADVIHAVADTF
+1531 ADVIRSAAGRFPGV
-1542 ASVSPAAVN
+1542 SVAAVN

-1556 VLSGARE
+1556 VLSGARQ
-1563 EIDEARSLLQDR
+1563 EIDEVRALLQDR

-1583 VSHAFHSP
+1583 VSHAFHSA

-1604 QAVRFAEPNI
+1604 RAVRFAEPAI
-1614 PWIFDGTGEQITGR
+1614 PWVFDGTGEQITGR
-1628 IGADDLA
+1628 IGADDLV

-1649 TLRRLGCDAFVEIGP
+1649 ALRRLGCDAFVEIGP

-1676 SPDSENP
+1676 PPDPANP
-1683 LLWLPSLRRGGPAGS
+1683 VLWLPSLRRGGPAGGG
-1698 SDWETLLQSLGRLHC
+1698 DWGTLLQSLGRLDC

-1742 SYWFTPPTQE
+1742 SYWFTSPRQE
-1752 VPDMRDPATDATGT
+1752 APAVTEHSAPAAPEAAGVSDAPDAPGAAPRREHAAGAQPAAHPVARDG
-1766 AARHEGADAAPA
+1766 HEAADAAGGQDA
-1778 PAGEPDTRRVLLE
+1778 LQVLLA
-1791 HVARVC
+1791 HVSRVC
-1797 AFPVDQISLDAHL
+1797 AFPVDQIPLDARL
-1810 GRDLGFDSL
+1810 GQDLGFDSL
-1819 MRTELERAL
+1819 MRTELQRALERAY
-1828 ARAFPGCLERHRESL
+1828 PGCLRTDRAL
-1843 SEDPSV
+1843 PDDPSV

-1856 PRTAPAV
+1856 GTGTAPAPV
-1863 ASGEPSPEPRREPT
+1863 GAAHSRGRRPEAAAVPAPASG
-1877 NGPAATSR
+1877 

-1902 AELQGRLGQARSSG
+1902 AELQGRLGQARASG

-1934 EGRTVLN
+1934 DGRTVLN

-1955 VRKAAQEAIDH
+1955 VRRAAQEAIDR

-2015 HILGPEDLVLHD
+2015 HILGPGDLVLHD
-2027 EWIHDSAVRGAILS
+2027 EWIHDSAVRGCILS

-2058 MLGSLRAHHRRA
+2058 MLGSLRAGHRRA

-2081 GDIPDLLR
+2081 GDIPDLRR
-2089 FIEVKKRHGAMLM
+2089 FIDVKKRHGAMLM

-2117 GVGEYFGVDR
+2117 GIGEYFGVDR
-2127 HDVDLWMGTLSK
+2127 REVDLWMGTLSK

-2145 GYIAARRPLIEYL
+2145 GYIAARGPLIEYL

-2186 RDDPQRVDR
+2186 KDDPRRVAR
-2195 VRHLAEHFRD
+2195 VRGLAEHFRD
-2205 EARARG
+2205 AARARG
-2211 LDIGVSRASAVIPVI
+2211 LDIGVSRASAVIPVV
-2226 IGDWEKTMTLSNTLL
+2226 IGDWETTMALSNTLL

-2278 LDILGRAM
+2278 LDVLGRAM
-2286 ADHETETSPTA
+2286 ADHTTAASATGRAADETA
-2297 PGATER
+2297 PD
-2303 TAPGATASESVPET
+2303 ATASATTPEAA
-2317 VTRHPHVTPRDSG
+2317 VRHTPGPVRDSG
-2330 ADVLVAGA
+2330 PDVLVAGA
-2338 SGFIGGHLA
+2338 SGFIGGHLT

-2358 VLVRDGSDRSAFAG
+2358 VLVRPGSDRSAFEGA
-2372 VDVEIATGD
+2372 DVEITTGD
-2381 LGDPDSLRRATAG
+2381 LGDADSLRRATAG

-2402 GMSADWGPWEEF
+2402 GMSADWGPWEQF
-2414 RSVNV
+2414 RSINV

-2480 TAERTGLPLTV
+2480 AAERAGLPLTV

-2502 KDFVIEIATLLLSRQ
+2502 KDFVIEIATLLLAKQ

-2551 RTYNLRDA
+2551 RVYNLRDR
-2559 DLTTWREYVEALAQ
+2559 DLTTWREYVEALAH
-2573 GLGVRPPAFSLP
+2573 GLGVKPPAFSLP

-2593 TASERIYGAL
+2593 TASEKLYGAL
-2603 GVKARPV
+2603 RVTSRPV

-2638 EVGFQEAMDLTLAWL
+2638 EVGFQEGMDLTLAWL
-2653 NSPEGRKHVPR
+2653 NSPEGRKFVPR